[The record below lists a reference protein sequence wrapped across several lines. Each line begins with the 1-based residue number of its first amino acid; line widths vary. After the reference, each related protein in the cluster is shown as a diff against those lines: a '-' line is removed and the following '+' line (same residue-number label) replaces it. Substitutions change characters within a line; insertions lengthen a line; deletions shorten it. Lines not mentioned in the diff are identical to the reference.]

1 MANEIL
7 NSLLKEYEQKKLKS
21 EIDLERRK
29 EELYKEIPK
38 LKEIEDEINH
48 SAIEISKQILNNRD
62 SSLKISLQNKIN
74 SLKKQKESILKSKNI
89 DVNYLNPFYDCQLCQ
104 DTGYIKDNYSQSQM
118 CNCLKQKL
126 LDYAFNK
133 SNMTN
138 LNNENFDK
146 FNELIFS
153 DKVDFEKYKR
163 NISPR
168 DNIINIKNRCKD
180 FIENFEDPNNKNLLF
195 SGNTGL
201 R

>member
-21 EIDLERRK
+21 EIDLEKRK
-29 EELYKEIPK
+29 EELYTKIPK
-38 LKEIEDEINH
+38 LKEIEDELNY
-48 SAIEISKQILNNRD
+48 SAIQIAKQILNNQD
-62 SSLKISLQNKIN
+62 SSLITSLQNKIDN
-74 SLKKQKESILKSKNI
+74 LKKQKQNILKSENI
-89 DVNYLNPFYDCQLCQ
+89 EPNYLEPYYECALCK

-118 CNCLKQKL
+118 CSCLKQKL
-126 LDYAFNK
+126 LDNAFNK

-138 LNNENFDK
+138 LNNQNFEK

-153 DKVDFEKYKR
+153 NKVEFEKYKR

-168 DNIINIKNRCKD
+168 DNIINIKNRCEA
-180 FIENFEDPNNKNLLF
+180 FIDNFDNPNHKNLLF
-195 SGNTGL
+195 TGNTGL